1 MTKNEHAAHEH
12 ARSNRPTEEQI
23 AQRAYEL
30 FLARGATDG
39 QDVEDWL
46 GAERALRTTRGSDHP
61 R

>member
-12 ARSNRPTEEQI
+12 ARSSRPTEEQI
-23 AQRAYEL
+23 AHRAYDL

-46 GAERALRTTRGSDHP
+46 GAERELRTTRGSDHP